1 MDINSIGGVGGVAGN
16 ARTAAASPVP
26 GERGAPVEVVRQAE
40 AAIGKD
46 AVARTQNAHGIA
58 REEAGREDIEESVE
72 KLNEFIRPYVT
83 SLQFSVD
90 EDVGQ
95 VVVKI
100 MDNET
105 REVVKQIPSEE
116 ALELA
121 KALDR
126 IKGLFVQ
133 QKV

>member
-1 MDINSIGGVGGVAGN
+1 MDINSIGGVNGVAGN
-16 ARTAAASPVP
+16 TRTAVASPVP
-26 GERGAPVEVVRQAE
+26 GERGAPVGVVRQAE
-40 AAIGKD
+40 AAIGND
-46 AVARTQNAHGIA
+46 AVARTQKAQNLA
-58 REEAGREDIEESVE
+58 REEASKEDVEASVE

-90 EDVGQ
+90 EDVGEL
-95 VVVKI
+95 VVKI
-100 MDNET
+100 VDSET
-105 REVVKQIPSEE
+105 HEVVKQIPSEE

-133 QKV
+133 QQA